1 MSCHVRKVPQSLR
14 YIQVSKV
21 NIALVVIDTIKKL
34 WKELIRLLSAEVQP
48 KKAVLAQAYMGVFF
62 IRSVSG
68 TNFVI
73 LFLPK
78 PSAYRRGLPGEPS
91 RTTGDA
97 RTTI

>member
-1 MSCHVRKVPQSLR
+1 M
-14 YIQVSKV
+14 
-21 NIALVVIDTIKKL
+21 NIAPVVIDTIKQL
-34 WKELIRLLSAEVQP
+34 WKELIRLLSAEGQP
-48 KKAVLAQAYMGVFF
+48 TNAVLAHACVGVFF